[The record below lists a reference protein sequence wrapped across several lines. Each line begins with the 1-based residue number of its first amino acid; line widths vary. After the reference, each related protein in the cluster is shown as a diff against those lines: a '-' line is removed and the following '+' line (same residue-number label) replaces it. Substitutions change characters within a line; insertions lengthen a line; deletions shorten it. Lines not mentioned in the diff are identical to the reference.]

1 MRKQWL
7 GLFFLLLVGLAG
19 CRPGNLHGP
28 PRTDGQVPDGT
39 IPVRSPEPVT
49 IADLTARPA
58 DFEGRYLSV
67 SGRFRPAPVVVCETK
82 RMRSPA
88 TWGMS
93 EGEQAIAAAGP
104 GGRIPVF
111 RDEQPALSVTG
122 YWRVWYGATGCGR
135 QAPVGEVWYLD
146 VDRLLSP
153 NPVAL
158 VPTAAA
164 AGTTVGLPDGTA
176 TSDGAEPE
184 LTLTAVSTITISPP
198 LPPEAIT
205 PPAGAATVDAY
216 PAPGATTTSAPGSPS
231 VTAASTPS
239 PRASNGTATTA
250 TPSGTVTV
258 PANVTSVP
266 GATATTG
273 AAGTPNIEDQ
283 IDLLPGSLET
293 GFLVSNQIDRWP
305 IVITATTA
313 ITVNLAAEL
322 GLDVAFQVRD
332 SGGNILAEQDGGAD
346 GQPEF
351 LEDIT
356 LPVAGAYELLVSSP
370 NNGTGAY
377 AILINST
384 ESYSFRFQ
392 GTVSYG
398 DTRDSE
404 ILAFNDHLW
413 HFSGTAGVTIT
424 VAVTPAGNANM
435 FMRLFGP
442 DALILVDFHNETGA
456 GEMETLT
463 FTLPE
468 SGFYS
473 LVIGEFDYR
482 AADYQISL
490 TGE

>member
-1 MRKQWL
+1 
-7 GLFFLLLVGLAG
+7 
-19 CRPGNLHGP
+19 
-28 PRTDGQVPDGT
+28 
-39 IPVRSPEPVT
+39 
-49 IADLTARPA
+49 
-58 DFEGRYLSV
+58 
-67 SGRFRPAPVVVCETK
+67 
-82 RMRSPA
+82 
-88 TWGMS
+88 
-93 EGEQAIAAAGP
+93 
-104 GGRIPVF
+104 
-111 RDEQPALSVTG
+111 
-122 YWRVWYGATGCGR
+122 
-135 QAPVGEVWYLD
+135 
-146 VDRLLSP
+146 
-153 NPVAL
+153 
-158 VPTAAA
+158 
-164 AGTTVGLPDGTA
+164 
-176 TSDGAEPE
+176 
-184 LTLTAVSTITISPP
+184 

-442 DALILVDFHNETGA
+442 DALILVDFHNETGV